1 MFEKITLIIILAN
14 TLFADVVSVKEYSI
28 ILERMSYRQ
37 ELVMEEIDDTCR
49 PYDLSLTCVAISLK
63 ESQLGKWA
71 LNPTT
76 GDYGVMHINLKTFM
90 RDNKLKESYYN
101 KLYYASLL
109 TRDDNFNINAGIK
122 NLLHWKKKHRG
133 NWRKMVGSYNAG
145 NTPNKQ
151 YAADV
156 LNALR
161 AYKYWKKK
169 HIDR

>member
-1 MFEKITLIIILAN
+1 MLKLLITLLMASN
-14 TLFADVVSVKEYSI
+14 VFAGVVSVKTYLK
-28 ILERMSYRQ
+28 ILDRMSYRQ
-37 ELVMEEIDDTCR
+37 ELVLKEIDETCK

-63 ESQLGKWA
+63 ESQLGRWA

-90 RDNKLKESYYN
+90 RDNKLNESYYN

-122 NLLHWKKKHRG
+122 NLLHWKKKHHC
-133 NWRKMVGSYNAG
+133 NWEKMVGSYNAG
-145 NTPNKQ
+145 NVPNKE
-151 YAADV
+151 YAKDV

-161 AYKYWKKK
+161 AYKRWKKE
-169 HIDR
+169 HVDR